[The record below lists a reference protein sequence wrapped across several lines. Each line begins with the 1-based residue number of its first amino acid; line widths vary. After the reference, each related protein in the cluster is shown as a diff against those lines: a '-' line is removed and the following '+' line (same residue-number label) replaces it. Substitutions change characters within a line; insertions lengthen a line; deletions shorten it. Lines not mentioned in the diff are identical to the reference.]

1 MKTRMKTSIFS
12 RIAVYF
18 LAVLLL
24 FTLVLTIV
32 FVSLF
37 RLHETN
43 LQQQH
48 MTEQAFAVAQTL
60 GSYGMHGSAQR
71 RVFGI
76 YRQFLKQI
84 AVTDMWIADRGM
96 NMQCMRTDSSGGNRM
111 HGRNHVPYT
120 ESYTAAAQEL
130 PQELRQAVAGLLDG
144 SSASFK
150 QRLPPGSAP
159 GFGTAALIVGVPIR
173 DNSGNTAGA
182 ALLFSPESSVLSAV
196 TPALHALALG
206 AAAAAAAAAGAA
218 FLLSRRFT
226 RPLVRISETARCLA
240 EGRYGE
246 RCGVN
251 DDDEIGLLAADVDSL
266 AGRLE
271 QAEQERKSLD
281 RMRDDF
287 FANISHELRTPAAV
301 LKGSVEML
309 LSGAVRGETE
319 TAEYYAQMQRET
331 EQLSRLIN
339 DLLDLSRLQ
348 NEQFR
353 LEKETFD
360 LHDVARDA
368 VRAAR
373 RIAAPKSVRIVCKST
388 EKDCTVLGDYGRI
401 RQLLL
406 ILLDN
411 AVKFSPEGAEVSLS
425 LIRSQDAVSACV
437 RDNGSGIAPE
447 ALPHVFDRFYRASNT
462 ERTGGTGLGLAIA
475 RQIAER
481 HGAHITAE
489 SADGE
494 TRFTVAFHVCRL
506 SGE

>member
-1 MKTRMKTSIFS
+1 MRAQEKQKASHLVILICYTIFTIVLTAESLLLGWQPVIVLLLLAALTAAWVIHITDTFTEHIRLWVYFVMSMLAYVFYGIHETSMYDLAPVMIFVIIVYS
-12 RIAVYF
+12 ITEKELFITLCVSVYF
-18 LAVLLL
+18 LILLSVALFVLDESFALTPLMLTRTLL
-24 FTLVLTIV
+24 HCALVYTTGRLTKIV
-32 FVSLF
+32 IRRRHKERS
-37 RLHETN
+37 ET
-43 LQQQH
+43 
-48 MTEQAFAVAQTL
+48 EAK
-60 GSYGMHGSAQR
+60 
-71 RVFGI
+71 I
-76 YRQFLKQI
+76 
-84 AVTDMWIADRGM
+84 
-96 NMQCMRTDSSGGNRM
+96 
-111 HGRNHVPYT
+111 
-120 ESYTAAAQEL
+120 
-130 PQELRQAVAGLLDG
+130 
-144 SSASFK
+144 
-150 QRLPPGSAP
+150 
-159 GFGTAALIVGVPIR
+159 AALKDANR
-173 DNSGNTAGA
+173 RTED
-182 ALLFSPESSVLSAV
+182 
-196 TPALHALALG
+196 
-206 AAAAAAAAAGAA
+206 
-218 FLLSRRFT
+218 FLT
-226 RPLVRISETARCLA
+226 NV
-240 EGRYGE
+240 
-246 RCGVN
+246 
-251 DDDEIGLLAADVDSL
+251 
-266 AGRLE
+266 
-271 QAEQERKSLD
+271 
-281 RMRDDF
+281 
-287 FANISHELRTPAAV
+287 SHELRTPAAV

-373 RIAAPKSVRIVCKST
+373 RIAAPKSVRIVFKST

-494 TRFTVAFHVCRL
+494 TRFTVVFHVCRL